1 MTVNGNSQ
9 PKQSKKAEKL
19 CAGCLVL
26 LILVS
31 FLAAGCRS
39 KDNIEFADAQAM
51 ADELAQEGYIPDDW
65 VYIDYWYPGH
75 FNFGRIVL
83 VYIDQDL
90 YESHKSYWLEGVEPE
105 SLYPGYEP
113 EEPENVFHLVN
124 ITAQTDGSREA
135 AVYMT
140 GTYYKYVNRLEAN
153 YHKPG
158 TEYIAYTRLALGD
171 SDPVARFRFRKKLL
185 GGYSAELLCGPD
197 GDSSVSEET
206 VKEQMHDKKWT
217 ENYYDINPRRTG
229 KEIAAAMQQQ
239 GLIPADMRL
248 VYTDGE
254 KNIYIPSE
262 LYDSHKSYWLEGTDE
277 KDLCEGIND
286 ELRENGD
293 HVFWEIEVT
302 GITRYSEQEEKYG
315 ITFKPHTSYYCAM
328 IYRNCLFYRNILHY
342 SWDGFHE
349 YTWKDVET
357 VTASDYL
364 PRGSTEITY
373 WCHYEDGQLVIEKAE
388 EE

>member
-158 TEYIAYTRLALGD
+158 RSISLIQDWHSATQILSPGSASERSCSAGIRRNCCA
-171 SDPVARFRFRKKLL
+171 DP
-185 GGYSAELLCGPD
+185 
-197 GDSSVSEET
+197 
-206 VKEQMHDKKWT
+206 
-217 ENYYDINPRRTG
+217 
-229 KEIAAAMQQQ
+229 
-239 GLIPADMRL
+239 
-248 VYTDGE
+248 
-254 KNIYIPSE
+254 
-262 LYDSHKSYWLEGTDE
+262 
-277 KDLCEGIND
+277 
-286 ELRENGD
+286 
-293 HVFWEIEVT
+293 T
-302 GITRYSEQEEKYG
+302 GIVLSAK
-315 ITFKPHTSYYCAM
+315 KP
-328 IYRNCLFYRNILHY
+328 
-342 SWDGFHE
+342 
-349 YTWKDVET
+349 
-357 VTASDYL
+357 
-364 PRGSTEITY
+364 
-373 WCHYEDGQLVIEKAE
+373 
-388 EE
+388 